1 MYATIDTL
9 DVYLTLEI
17 VRNTN
22 GTGLDLKGS
31 IRSVIIHLQK
41 IPVGSAGPT
50 R

>member
-1 MYATIDTL
+1 MYTTLDTL
-9 DVYLTLEI
+9 DVYMALEI

-22 GTGLDLKGS
+22 GSGLDLKGS
-31 IRSVIIHLQK
+31 IRLVVIHLQK